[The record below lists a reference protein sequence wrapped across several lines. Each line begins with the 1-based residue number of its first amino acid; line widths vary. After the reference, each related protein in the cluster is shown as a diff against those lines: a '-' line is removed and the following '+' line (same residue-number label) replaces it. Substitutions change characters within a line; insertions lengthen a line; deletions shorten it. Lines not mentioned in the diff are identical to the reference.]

1 MTGRRGF
8 SERGQERRG
17 NSSGFTLLEILTVVI
32 IIVILTTMII
42 PVVRGVQSKAGRMGC
57 ASNLKSLYVAASAY
71 IVDHQQWPQI
81 AEKVSSDRYSE
92 RWMEALRPYGVSPI
106 NWRCPAVE
114 RQLGNPLKRDPKD
127 KRIDYFAS
135 PFGPQQRAAYQWS
148 TQPWF
153 IERSDA
159 HGNGNL
165 MIFPDGAVKP
175 LGDIVKRRR

>member
-8 SERGQERRG
+8 PGHRGGRG
-17 NSSGFTLLEILTVVI
+17 AACWGFTLLELLTVII

-42 PVVRGVQSKAGRMGC
+42 PVVRGVQSKAARMGC
-57 ASNLKSLYVAASAY
+57 ASNLKGLYIATSAY
-71 IVDHQQWPQI
+71 VVDHQQWPQI
-81 AEKVSSDRYSE
+81 AEKVSSDRYGE
-92 RWMEALRPYGVSPI
+92 GWLRALQPYGISRI
-106 NWRCPAVE
+106 NWRCPSVE

-135 PFGPQQRAAYQWS
+135 PFGPQQRAPYQWS

-153 IERSDA
+153 IERSDV

-165 MIFPDGAVKP
+165 MIFPDGKVKS
-175 LGDIVKRRR
+175 LGEIVRKVR